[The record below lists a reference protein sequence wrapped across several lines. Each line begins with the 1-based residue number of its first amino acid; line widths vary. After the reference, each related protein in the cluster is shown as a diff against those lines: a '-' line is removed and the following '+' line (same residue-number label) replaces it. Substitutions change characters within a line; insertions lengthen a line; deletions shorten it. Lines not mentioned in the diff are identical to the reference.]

1 MNASRSS
8 TPARG
13 WTVIELAI
21 VLGVAGLVLAAA
33 IPGFAGAHQAA
44 RASEAR
50 MALLSSLNQ
59 ARTAAALKDMDVG
72 MCPSADGV
80 ACEDRFDWQDGWVV
94 FVDVDGDNARGPA
107 DTLLLH
113 RGKLGEGVRVVTST
127 GRRYLDFQPN
137 GGNAGSNATFTL
149 CDKRG
154 PGRATAIAMGNV
166 GSYRQ
171 VAPTAAQKA
180 AACQ

>member
-1 MNASRSS
+1 MNAIRNH
-8 TPARG
+8 TVARG

-21 VLGVAGLVLAAA
+21 VLGVAGILLAVA
-33 IPGFAGAHQAA
+33 IPGFSDANQAV

-50 MALLSSLNQ
+50 MALLASLNQ
-59 ARTAAALKDMDVG
+59 ARTAAAIKDVDVG
-72 MCPSADGV
+72 MCPSTDGHS
-80 ACEDRFDWQDGWVV
+80 CEDRFDWQGGWVV
-94 FVDVDGDNARGPA
+94 FADLDQDNARGPA
-107 DTLLLH
+107 DAFILH

-149 CDKRG
+149 CDRRG
-154 PGRATAIAMGNV
+154 PNRATAIAMGNA

-171 VAPTAAQKA
+171 VAPTAAA
-180 AACQ
+180 TASACE